1 MIEKWGWVG
10 WTTRSHLER
19 TALHQRLLEYL
30 RRGEEI
36 YTKENTEVPYK
47 SLKHDLSVLHQTG
60 AIEITDMNEFCL
72 LIYFLKSILAFND
85 KRSAGSV

>member
-19 TALHQRLLEYL
+19 TALHQYL
-30 RRGEEI
+30 QRGEEI
-36 YTKENTEVPYK
+36 YTKENTEVPYTY
-47 SLKHDLSVLHQTG
+47 LKRDLSVLHQTG

-72 LIYFLKSILAFND
+72 LIYFLKSILAFNG